1 MKRIGTFLILCLVV
15 FVGVVFA
22 VLNARLVSLHY
33 YFGSLKMPLSLV
45 FILALIVGSVLGIL
59 ASISLLIRS
68 RREMQKLRKA
78 AKLAEKEVTNLRSL
92 PIRDAR

>member
-22 VLNARLVSLHY
+22 VLNAQPVLLNY
-33 YFGSLKMPLSLV
+33 YFGTREMPLSLV

>member
-1 MKRIGTFLILCLVV
+1 MKRIGTSLILCLVV
-15 FVGVVFA
+15 LVGVVFA
-22 VLNARLVSLHY
+22 VLNAQPVLLNY
-33 YFGSLKMPLSLV
+33 YFGTREMPLSLV

>member
-22 VLNARLVSLHY
+22 VLNAQPVLLNY
-33 YFGSLKMPLSLV
+33 YFGSREMPLSLV

>member
-22 VLNARLVSLHY
+22 VLNAQPVLLNY
-33 YFGSLKMPLSLV
+33 YFGIREMPLSLV